1 MSATAPTSGSPTL
14 QRFALIGV
22 IVGFGAYTIAAF
34 VEHGLIGFIE
44 EAVENLATVQV
55 LIDLSI
61 VATLALIWM
70 YRDSR
75 SSGVPFLPY
84 AVLTVLAGSFGPL
97 SYLLHRT
104 WSPAVGTDA
113 P

>member
-1 MSATAPTSGSPTL
+1 MKMPAERSHPL
-14 QRFALIGV
+14 QRAVLIIV
-22 IVGFGAYTIAAF
+22 IVAFGVFTAIA
-34 VEHGLIGFIE
+34 VVNHGLVGFIE
-44 EAVENLATVQV
+44 ETVENTATLQV

-75 SSGVPFLPY
+75 TSSTPFIPY
-84 AVLTVLAGSFGPL
+84 AVLTIVAGSFGPL

-104 WSPAVGTDA
+104 WKG
-113 P
+113 

>member
-1 MSATAPTSGSPTL
+1 MKMPAERSHNL
-14 QRFALIGV
+14 QRALLVTV
-22 IVGFGAYTIAAF
+22 IVAFGAFTVIA
-34 VEHGLIGFIE
+34 VVNHGVVGFIE
-44 EAVENLATVQV
+44 KTVENTATLQV

-75 SSGVPFLPY
+75 TSNTPFIPY
-84 AVLTVLAGSFGPL
+84 ALLTIAAGSFGPL

-104 WSPAVGTDA
+104 WKV
-113 P
+113 